1 MDKGRTPAAGGGA
14 ARAPR
19 ADARRNIAVILRTA
33 ETCLAGDPEATM
45 TEIARAAGVGRVTL
59 YGHFPSR
66 ADLVD
71 AVFARVVRRAD
82 ETLEAVDTGGEP
94 GEALRRLA
102 ASSWRIVGCHRGVL
116 AAAERELPAGRV
128 RDHHDS
134 LLDRMSLI
142 LSRGRETGAFRT
154 DVPAS
159 WLATV
164 CMTLMH
170 AAATEVTAGQLT
182 EQEADH
188 AVTET
193 IMGACRPARP

>member
-1 MDKGRTPAAGGGA
+1 M
-14 ARAPR
+14 RAPR
-19 ADARRNIAVILRTA
+19 ADARRNIAAILRSA
-33 ETCLAGDPEATM
+33 ETCLAGDPDATM
-45 TEIARAAGVGRVTL
+45 TKIAREAGVGRVTL

-71 AVFARVVRRAD
+71 AVFTRVSRRAD
-82 ETLEAVDTGGEP
+82 ETLDAVDTDGEP
-94 GEALRRLA
+94 GDALRRLV
-102 ASSWRIVGCHRGVL
+102 ASSWRIVDRYRAVL

-128 RDHHDS
+128 RDLHDRH
-134 LLDRMSLI
+134 LERATLI

-170 AAATEVTAGQLT
+170 AAATEVTAGRLADR
-182 EQEADH
+182 EADH
-188 AVTET
+188 TVTET
-193 IMGACRPARP
+193 IMGACRPPARR